1 MPRPGPAARL
11 TVHLPSTALWHHRPA
26 YAEIVRRAHRAGLAG
41 ATVLHGVHGDGGG
54 VLVCVVD
61 DEPKVRA
68 LLAGL
73 GDILAVTGHATLD
86 RVEVY
91 RPR

>member
-11 TVHLPSTALWHHRPA
+11 TVHLPSPALWHHRPA
-26 YAEIVRRAHRAGLAG
+26 YAEI
-41 ATVLHGVHGDGGG
+41 
-54 VLVCVVD
+54 
-61 DEPKVRA
+61 
-68 LLAGL
+68 AGL